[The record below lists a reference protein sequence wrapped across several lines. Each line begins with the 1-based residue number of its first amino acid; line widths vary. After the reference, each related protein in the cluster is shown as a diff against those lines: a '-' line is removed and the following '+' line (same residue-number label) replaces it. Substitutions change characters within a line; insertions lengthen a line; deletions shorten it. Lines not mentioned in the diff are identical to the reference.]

1 MKARALV
8 RLAVML
14 AFATSIV
21 LILFS
26 VLATHKAAQSSADR
40 PASLPVAAAPDPDAF
55 ARAIG
60 PRAWSF
66 PADHGAH
73 SAFQTEWWYY
83 TGDLSTQDGRRFGY
97 QLTVFR
103 RALTP
108 EAQVSGSE
116 WRATQAYMAHFT
128 VTDIAGGVFYQAQRF
143 SRGAVGL
150 AGATTEPR
158 YHVWLDDWS
167 VDACDDQA
175 ATLTLAAA
183 SPEVAVDFVLEQAK
197 PPALQGDHGLSP
209 KSDEPG
215 SASYYYSLTRLLTRG
230 TIRLNGEVFAVTGAS
245 WMDHEFG
252 TSALGPD
259 AQGWDWFGLQLD
271 DNRELMLG
279 QIRRIDGG
287 IESAFGGLLV
297 EADGTART
305 LRASEFTITPTAQW
319 TSPHTGATYPAAW
332 TVVVTPEGGETLTLQ
347 VEPLLAD
354 QELREGIVYWEGAV
368 RISGD
373 ATGYGYAELT
383 GYHGTMRDRF

>member
-1 MKARALV
+1 MARTV
-8 RLAVML
+8 IRLAVML
-14 AFATSIV
+14 IFVASVALV
-21 LILFS
+21 LSS
-26 VLATHKAAQSSADR
+26 VLAAHGPAQPPADQ

-55 ARAIG
+55 ARASG

-73 SAFQTEWWYY
+73 PAFQTEWWYY
-83 TGDLSTQDGRRFGY
+83 TGNLATRDGRRFGY
-97 QLTVFR
+97 QFTVFR

-116 WRATQAYMAHFT
+116 WRTTQAYMAHFT
-128 VTDIAGGVFYQAQRF
+128 VTDVAGGVFYQAQRF
-143 SRGAVGL
+143 SRGAAGL
-150 AGATTEPR
+150 AGATADPR
-158 YHVWLDDWS
+158 YRVWLDDWA
-167 VDACDDQA
+167 VEARDDAA
-175 ATLTLAAA
+175 EAVTLAAA
-183 SPEVAVDFVLEQAK
+183 SSEAAVDFVLEQAK

-209 KSDEPG
+209 KSGEPG
-215 SASYYYSLTRLLTRG
+215 NASYYYSLTRLLTSG
-230 TIRLNGEVFAVTGAS
+230 TIRLGGETFVVTGAS

-271 DNRELMLG
+271 DGRELMLG
-279 QIRRIDGG
+279 QIRRVDGG
-287 IESAFGGLLV
+287 IEPAFGGLLV

-305 LRASEFTITPTAQW
+305 LRASEFTIMPTAQW

-332 TVVVTPEGGETLTLQ
+332 TVVVTPERGETLTLQ

-383 GYHGTMRDRF
+383 GYHGAMRGRF